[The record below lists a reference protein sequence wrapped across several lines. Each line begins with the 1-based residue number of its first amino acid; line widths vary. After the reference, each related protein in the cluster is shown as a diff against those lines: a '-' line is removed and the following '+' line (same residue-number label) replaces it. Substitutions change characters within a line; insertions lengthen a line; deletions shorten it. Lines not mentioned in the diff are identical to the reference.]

1 MLLDVPNQGSS
12 IQPPVLNKV
21 ALSPLTMWYAYFP
34 LPAEVSIS
42 LFLVQPTHSFLW
54 CNALCQRIAFCG
66 AMPTHSFLWCNALC
80 QRIAF
85 CGTEVAEKA
94 IIQKVWL
101 LGCLCHHCW
110 NVRTAICGT
119 GSRQCRCGC
128 VMSVV
133 GFARTVYIHRIWP
146 YILWYPCQNYRI
158 YTVYVYIYIYMVV
171 ANPSLFGAMLCATQN
186 AGIAQFAQVL
196 VQWAPREAMV
206 NALWKLMCV
215 CCS

>member
-1 MLLDVPNQGSS
+1 
-12 IQPPVLNKV
+12 
-21 ALSPLTMWYAYFP
+21 
-34 LPAEVSIS
+34 
-42 LFLVQPTHSFLW
+42 VQ
-54 CNALCQRIAFCG
+54 
-66 AMPTHSFLWCNALC
+66 PTHSFLWCNALC

-110 NVRTAICGT
+110 NVRTAFCGT